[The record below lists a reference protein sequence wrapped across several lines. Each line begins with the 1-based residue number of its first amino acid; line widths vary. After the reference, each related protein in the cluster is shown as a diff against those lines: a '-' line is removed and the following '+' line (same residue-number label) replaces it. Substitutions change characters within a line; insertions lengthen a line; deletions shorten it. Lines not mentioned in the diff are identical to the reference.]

1 MATLEQVGELVTTE
15 LRERVDRLVSE
26 LEEDTPDFGEVAL
39 LADAVGEFAD
49 TTAMIYLDLEQTLTR
64 GLHRDTAAQRVSS
77 EPRRNLRKG
86 RRRAPRQQRTNEN
99 GASIEDITKE
109 QLLEQARGVNVHGR
123 SSMSKQELA
132 QAVEAEESKTKEE
145 LLERARD
152 AEIEGRSAMTKK
164 ELRQALNEADA

>member
-15 LRERVDRLVSE
+15 LQERVERLASE

-39 LADAVGEFAD
+39 LADAVAEFAD
-49 TTAMIYLDLEQTLTR
+49 TTATIYLDLEQTLTR
-64 GLHRDTAAQRVSS
+64 GLHGDTAAEAESNEPPRNQRKSRRR
-77 EPRRNLRKG
+77 EPR
-86 RRRAPRQQRTNEN
+86 PQRTNEN
-99 GASIEDITKE
+99 GSTIEDTTKDD
-109 QLLEQARGVNVHGR
+109 LLEQARGVNIHGR

-152 AEIEGRSAMTKK
+152 AEIEGRSGMTKK
-164 ELRQALNEADA
+164 ELRQALNQADA

>member
-1 MATLEQVGELVTTE
+1 
-15 LRERVDRLVSE
+15 
-26 LEEDTPDFGEVAL
+26 
-39 LADAVGEFAD
+39 
-49 TTAMIYLDLEQTLTR
+49 
-64 GLHRDTAAQRVSS
+64 LHRDTAAQRVSS